1 MDTILLILFVTAG
14 ICGVLVISTLII
26 YAVPVQFAI
35 IYVREKGREESTI
48 TVSWGPASCSISH
61 GSRQRVTRILFSGR
75 MIWSRLDQDE
85 PTLTDTAESVSHGP
99 GLSTIEI
106 LEIVP
111 PLIGDAG
118 AFLGELYRQ
127 SHLVRMTG
135 TLRMGMENPT
145 ATGMLY
151 GGYWASRIAL
161 NASRIFIEMEPVF
174 GEQVLVLDIT
184 MRLRIRNTLALI
196 IPGIALLRNPA
207 LRRSFILLRHRTT
220 EAAA

>member
-14 ICGVLVISTLII
+14 ICGVLVISALII

-35 IYVREKGREESTI
+35 IYIREKGQEESTI
-48 TVSWGPASCSISH
+48 TVSWGLASCSIFR
-61 GSRQRVTRILFSGR
+61 GARQSVTRVLFNGR
-75 MIWSRLDQDE
+75 MIWFRLKSDE
-85 PTLTDTAESVSHGP
+85 LTPTDAAEPAFHGP
-99 GLSTIEI
+99 GLSTAEI
-106 LEIVP
+106 LEIVLP
-111 PLIGDAG
+111 IIGDAG
-118 AFLGELYRQ
+118 AFFGELYRQ

-135 TLRMGMENPT
+135 TIRIGMENPA

-151 GGYWASRIAL
+151 GGYWASRFAL

-174 GEQVLVLDIT
+174 GERVLVLDIT

-196 IPGIALLRNPA
+196 IPGIALIRNPA

-220 EAAA
+220 GTAA